1 MTHLR
6 IEQNTS
12 SIEQVDNVV
21 ISKLYEFAESNLLDQ
36 SSNLQGRLHTTAT
49 YQKFI
54 DGIRNKYPELYISS
68 DKYYLYLGDPTFTA
82 ILANAYGD
90 GYGCVLSDLQS
101 VNTAFEYVVGQKFVG
116 NTQITDATGMKYFT
130 SVNWVITKPG
140 QHDGFRGCTNLQRI
154 ELPEGMDKLSA
165 SSSYQYF
172 GFFRGCSSLEYVKL
186 PSTLKL
192 IDSFSFHQCSSLSNI
207 EIPYGV
213 TKIEGNAFSQTNL
226 SEIEIPETV
235 TYFGGSVFDGSK
247 LTSLHIPA
255 SVTTMWGTL
264 VKGCPITSVTFD
276 QSPGE
281 DLTWYNAGVYG
292 DGGLTSMSG
301 PISITELDFP
311 SRLIYLGQHFFRGCT
326 QLARLIFRSTT
337 PPTIQSSDFGFANTP
352 TIYAPDS
359 AVSTYQ
365 ATAPYSSYTI
375 HPISEL
381 SS

>member
-1 MTHLR
+1 MRHLR
-6 IEQNTS
+6 IEQNN
-12 SIEQVDNVV
+12 IQDNVPNNV
-21 ISKLYEFAESNLLDQ
+21 VSTLYNIVQSNTLDN
-36 SSNLQGRLHTTAT
+36 SSHLAGTIHVNAT
-49 YQKFI
+49 YQDYI
-54 DGIRNKYPELYISS
+54 DGIRAKYPDLYITY
-68 DKYYLYLGDPTFTA
+68 DKLYLYLGDPTFTA
-82 ILANAYGD
+82 ILANEYGD
-90 GYGCVLSDLQS
+90 GVGCVQSDLQS
-101 VNTAFEYVVGQKFVG
+101 VNTAFEYVVSQKFVG

-130 SVNWVITKPG
+130 SVNWAITKPG
-140 QHDGFRGCTNLQRI
+140 QHDGFRGCTNLKRI

-165 SSSYQYF
+165 SSVYQYF

-186 PSTLKL
+186 PSTLKF
-192 IDSFSFHQCSSLSNI
+192 IDSFSFYQCSSLSSI
-207 EIPYGV
+207 ELPYGL
-213 TKIEGNAFSQTNL
+213 TKIEGSAFSQTNL

-235 TYFGGSVFDGSK
+235 TYFGGSVFSGAK

-255 SVTTMWGTL
+255 SVTTMWGNL
-264 VKGCPITSVTFD
+264 VQGCPITSVTFD

-281 DLTWYNAGVYG
+281 DLTWNNAGVYG
-292 DGGLTSMSG
+292 DGGLTSMVN

-337 PPTIQSSDFGFANTP
+337 PPTIESSDFGFANTP
-352 TIYAPDS
+352 TIYVPDS
-359 AVSTYQ
+359 VISTYQ